1 VFAATRPH
9 IEIYVRWLEAER
21 HLAPAT
27 VARRLCMVIGL
38 AYYANKVDAGKGKKG
53 AMRCLKRR
61 LSDVVYRQL
70 VAEHALRS
78 PGGQMGATLTSSAAD
93 LIPMAN
99 TSEKPQPGLNTDHTP
114 LSAAAS

>member
-1 VFAATRPH
+1 MANK
-9 IEIYVRWLEAER
+9 R
-21 HLAPAT
+21 HDPRGKT
-27 VARRLCMVIGL
+27 
-38 AYYANKVDAGKGKKG
+38 YYAKKLAANKDKQG

-61 LSDVVYRQL
+61 LSDVVSRQL
-70 VAEHALRS
+70 VTEQAVRS

-93 LIPMAN
+93 LIPMAS